1 MLRKKLQM
9 PAPPWKK
16 RPFPGPRNHVHSV
29 WDLPDE
35 KCRLPASTPVHQLR
49 AAADHPTTAG
59 SVSVTADSNNLR
71 KACTILI
78 VSQLGSHDGFVTS
91 HRTDG
96 LGGSCGTSCAPL
108 YLRDRIAKAHGKTV
122 AQVQA
127 RFAAILQFR
136 STLQYCI
143 PGVLTIV
150 FGIFWVLDRS
160 RQHESDWWIGL
171 LFIPAGWLLIL
182 LLARRSWRRY
192 LELQQ
197 IAEKGQTDATGI
209 GSTPPKIG

>member
-16 RPFPGPRNHVHSV
+16 RPFPGPRNQVHSV

-78 VSQLGSHDGFVTS
+78 VSQLGTHDGFVTS

-96 LGGSCGTSCAPL
+96 LGGSCGTSCAP
-108 YLRDRIAKAHGKTV
+108 
-122 AQVQA
+122 
-127 RFAAILQFR
+127 
-136 STLQYCI
+136 
-143 PGVLTIV
+143 IV
-150 FGIFWVLDRS
+150 FA
-160 RQHESDWWIGL
+160 RQNC
-171 LFIPAGWLLIL
+171 
-182 LLARRSWRRY
+182 
-192 LELQQ
+192 
-197 IAEKGQTDATGI
+197 
-209 GSTPPKIG
+209 